1 MKNIIYLLL
10 LTICCYSCLDDE
22 GNYDYIDP
30 GTIDF
35 SNMATNLDAMIGEN
49 LLIEGNFTTMADE
62 SDLKFAW
69 YVTEQDDDG
78 EYYADTLS
86 KSRNF
91 DQLLT
96 LKPGEDVHVIYSVY
110 NTKYDVHFNHDLYI
124 DVVTPFST
132 GWAILKEKEGKTEF
146 DFYSATTGTHYKD
159 VLETISGV
167 SLEGKP
173 VEIGYNWSPYYDFS
187 ALAILTDQGGAF
199 FDPYTMKKE
208 ADVLDLFNSAS
219 YLNLPFTG
227 GFLGRQA
234 FDSKSAILCAGGK
247 AFLKS
252 GKEYSANYWEAPVE
266 GDYIVT
272 DKICAV
278 ATKNTVVF
286 DEKYQRYLL
295 VKNDKGA
302 NKMET
307 FIYDETTDAFD
318 PNNLNKDCIWMNA
331 NAWDGF
337 SLYGKSTYAVAKDAS
352 HYYIQSFTSDWFGKF
367 IGQMEVQIPDG
378 IVNENSQIV
387 NNGVYPYT
395 YFTNGGSIH
404 RFSQTAQAF
413 EQNYMNIGSDIKNIA
428 VDHNGE
434 TMAIAID
441 NGSGSTV
448 ILWDLIGN
456 EEIERYDVDSKI
468 FEIVYRN
475 ESKTSPW

>member
-10 LTICCYSCLDDE
+10 LTLCCYSCLDDE
-22 GNYDYIDP
+22 GNYDYVDP
-30 GTIDF
+30 ETIDF
-35 SNMATNLDAMIGEN
+35 SNMETNLDAMLGEN

-62 SDLKFAW
+62 SDLEFAW
-69 YVTEQDDDG
+69 FVLDQDAEGDW
-78 EYYADTLS
+78 YADTLS

-96 LKPGEDVHVIYSVY
+96 LKPGDDVHLIYSVY

-132 GWAILKEKEGKTEF
+132 GWAILKEKEGNAEF
-146 DFYSATTGTHYKD
+146 DFYSTTTGAHYKD
-159 VLETISGV
+159 VLETIAGV
-167 SLEGKP
+167 SLKGKP
-173 VEIGYNWSPYYDFS
+173 LEIGYNWSTWFDYS
-187 ALAILTDQGGAF
+187 GLAILTDKDGASF
-199 FDPYTMKKE
+199 NPHSMKKDE
-208 ADVLDLFNSAS
+208 GVFDMFNSTT

-227 GFLGRQA
+227 GFLGLHA
-234 FDSKSAILCAGGK
+234 FDNGSAILCADGK
-247 AFLKS
+247 VFVKNGS
-252 GKEYSANYWEAPVE
+252 DFSDNYWEAPVE
-266 GDYIVT
+266 GDYFVT
-272 DKICAV
+272 DKICSV
-278 ATKNTVVF
+278 DGRNTVVF

-295 VKNDKGA
+295 VKTDKGA

-307 FIYDETTDAFD
+307 FIYDETSDAFD
-318 PNNLNKDCIWMNA
+318 PNNLNKDCIWMQA

-352 HYYIQSFTSDWFGKF
+352 HYYIQSFTSNWSGGFVGE
-367 IGQMEVQIPDG
+367 MEMQIPDG

-395 YFTNGGSIH
+395 YFTNGGMIH
-404 RFSQTAQAF
+404 RFSQTAKAF
-413 EQNYMNIGSDIKNIA
+413 EQNYMSIGSDIKNIA
-428 VDHNGE
+428 IDHAGE

-448 ILWDLIGN
+448 ILWNLISN
-456 EEIERYDVDSKI
+456 VEIERYDVDSKI
-468 FEIVYRN
+468 SEIVYRN